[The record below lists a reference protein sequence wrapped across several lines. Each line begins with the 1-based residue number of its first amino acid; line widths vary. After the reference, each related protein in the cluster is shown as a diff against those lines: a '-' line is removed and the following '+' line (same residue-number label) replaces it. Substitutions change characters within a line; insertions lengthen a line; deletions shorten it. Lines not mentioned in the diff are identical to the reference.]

1 MPAGPRVLATRP
13 PPPPGGAGARSP
25 HSGLTPR
32 AGGSSMSV
40 PGASLPFLMLPE
52 SLTPKARPLPPAIC
66 DPSATGTLFFKPGNF
81 GEDHGPCSFTK
92 TQGPREG
99 PSTPGA
105 DARDPP
111 WADGTCREVCSQRS
125 GGVVEKASSCRGP
138 CKEAS
143 AHGRPRD
150 PQMEMANVAHVDRV
164 WHHTPWSARGGRA
177 TGPLRPAR
185 QQQLWERRPH
195 AVPCH
200 EPSPCVRSLPETMCT
215 HSLVRSGRPGP
226 KQEASQRQSGAQIPP
241 QPPPCW
247 LLGDPPPEDRRWM
260 TLPTAKGMPSRPQAS
275 CCLHFLP
282 RNVN

>member
-1 MPAGPRVLATRP
+1 M
-13 PPPPGGAGARSP
+13 
-25 HSGLTPR
+25 
-32 AGGSSMSV
+32 
-40 PGASLPFLMLPE
+40 
-52 SLTPKARPLPPAIC
+52 
-66 DPSATGTLFFKPGNF
+66 
-81 GEDHGPCSFTK
+81 
-92 TQGPREG
+92 
-99 PSTPGA
+99 
-105 DARDPP
+105 
-111 WADGTCREVCSQRS
+111 
-125 GGVVEKASSCRGP
+125 EKASSCRGP
-138 CKEAS
+138 CKEAG

-150 PQMEMANVAHVDRV
+150 PQMEMANVAHVNRV

-282 RNVN
+282 RNMN